1 MIKLEIINEEF
12 SVIYV
17 FLKVYIFVILI
28 ICPLKSVVAMIN
40 IFHRNK
46 PADNYEQF
54 HTANK
59 SLYWNYTSINN
70 TLHRFKRL

>member
-46 PADNYEQF
+46 PADIYE
-54 HTANK
+54 
-59 SLYWNYTSINN
+59 
-70 TLHRFKRL
+70 